1 MRSQTVCRQLAFCC
15 GLGAV
20 FAFTRQLPAQPV
32 MPAQR
37 ALPGQQALPGQ
48 NMNSAAPR
56 YVQPQGRGVFQVP
69 TAYAGTPVRATTAS
83 QHLPPPQQFAGPDT
97 EPAEMHPAE
106 AQMLAA
112 TSATEQHFDY
122 PPMAG
127 THDRCGFSACN
138 APTQPQVAAGRC
150 QPRTVAIDCAD
161 NCCGAQGWRDLHPYP
176 FQPLA
181 HGEYLGPTRLPAT
194 LDYRIRV
201 GDQLRF
207 IFIDSPAPTIES
219 YKLMIGDEIQIE
231 STTDAAIRRG
241 DLVLGRG
248 LTIQPDGKITVS
260 LIGQIHAAGL
270 TIPQLRHNLETAY
283 LAYIR
288 EPSIDVTP
296 IKTNSLKTS
305 ILNSV
310 DARFGAGGQNYI
322 DLVHPDGTV
331 RLPKVGAVCVQGMT
345 LDEIKREVNLR
356 YRQLVAGLEIEPII
370 NAEAAHFVFVTGEV
384 GTPGRYQLLGPTS
397 VTQAIALAGGTKIS
411 GNLREIVIFRRAEDW
426 RLLATRIDLR
436 GAHLGKV
443 PTPADEIWLRDSDLV
458 IVPQTPIKLFNNF
471 VKQVFTDGVYGI
483 VPFGGYSISQF
494 RGGSF
499 GN

>member
-1 MRSQTVCRQLAFCC
+1 MLRQSVYRQAALCFSV
-15 GLGAV
+15 GAV
-20 FAFTRQLPAQPV
+20 LV
-32 MPAQR
+32 
-37 ALPGQQALPGQ
+37 
-48 NMNSAAPR
+48 
-56 YVQPQGRGVFQVP
+56 
-69 TAYAGTPVRATTAS
+69 
-83 QHLPPPQQFAGPDT
+83 FAGPLVSQELPPGPSDSM
-97 EPAEMHPAE
+97 PIE
-106 AQMLAA
+106 AGIINQPVGMP
-112 TSATEQHFDY
+112 SNVQHIPSNVQHFDY
-122 PPMAG
+122 PPLSG
-127 THDRCGFSACN
+127 IHNRCGYSACN
-138 APTQPQVAAGRC
+138 PPSQPQVAAGRC
-150 QPRTVAIDCAD
+150 QPHTLAIDCAD
-161 NCCGAQGWRDLHPYP
+161 NCGQAQCWADLHPYL

-207 IFIDSPAPTIES
+207 IFIDSPARSLDS
-219 YKLMIGDEIQIE
+219 YRLMVGDEIQIE
-231 STTDAAIRRG
+231 SITDAAIRRG
-241 DLVLGRG
+241 DLVAGRG

-260 LIGQIHAAGL
+260 LVGQIHAAGL
-270 TIPQLRHNLETAY
+270 TIPQLRHNLEVAY
-283 LAYIR
+283 KAYNR

-322 DLVHPDGTV
+322 DFVHPDGTV
-331 RLPKVGAVCVQGMT
+331 RLPKVGAICVQGMT

-356 YRQLVAGLEIEPII
+356 YSRIVAGLEIEPII
-370 NAEAAHFVFVTGEV
+370 NAEATHFVFVTGEV

-397 VTQAIALAGGTKIS
+397 VTQAIALAGGTRIS

-458 IVPQTPIKLFNNF
+458 IVPQTPIKIFNNF
-471 VKQVFTDGVYGI
+471 VQQVFTDGIYGI
-483 VPFGGYSISQF
+483 VPFGGFSISKF
-494 RGGSF
+494 SGS
-499 GN
+499 GISN